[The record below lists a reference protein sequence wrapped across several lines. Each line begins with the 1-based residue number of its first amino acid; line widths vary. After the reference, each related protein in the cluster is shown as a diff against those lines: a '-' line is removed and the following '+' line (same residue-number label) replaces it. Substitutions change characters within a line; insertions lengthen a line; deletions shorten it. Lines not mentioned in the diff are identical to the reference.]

1 MLDMLR
7 LVYKIIFYINNK
19 TIRGNKKNLERKRD
33 MVLTLRILGVVL
45 IIVGLVFMKTDNEK
59 KVGYISFI
67 LSAVA
72 FIISLFPGK
81 HMQVTPDKP
90 EPTPYTTESTNIP
103 ENTSPP
109 EETSQSSDGDGA
121 PIFTGDEWTG
131 SLGEGDSES
140 IEYKAE
146 KSGNYR
152 FDFIIQD
159 VEREYV
165 FYINDVNGDR
175 VTSASSSDEG
185 VTQELEA
192 GHVYE
197 LEVEQVNGDG
207 EYRVRICSPNEK
219 MTVSDNIIDGQ
230 ISYTDQNNEYI
241 YVAPQSGTYRF
252 DFEINDVET
261 EYYFNIRDSKNEQIL
276 NSNSSDG
283 GAPVNLVQNE
293 TYTFNVGQETGMPH
307 YTIKIGIPE
316 AVKNIS
322 KNKFSGKIKFE
333 DQEDNYIYVAPRS
346 GIYRMD
352 FTINDVNKE
361 YTVYVKDNKNEQ
373 IKVASSGEEGCTVE
387 LKKGI
392 HYKIIVEQYSGICD
406 YKVKIN
412 IPNKIISTQKNL
424 ISGEIKYTDQKNVYY
439 YTVNKTGDYLFEF
452 ETSNAESEYNITLY
466 KWNNEKILERG
477 ASDKSAEVR
486 LEKNQKYKLHIDQE
500 RGFEHYIIKISPM

>member
-1 MLDMLR
+1 
-7 LVYKIIFYINNK
+7 
-19 TIRGNKKNLERKRD
+19 

-45 IIVGLVFMKTDNEK
+45 IIVGFVFMKTDNEK
-59 KVGYISFI
+59 IVGYISFA

-72 FIISLFPGK
+72 FIISLFPEK
-81 HMQVTPDKP
+81 PIQVTPDKP
-90 EPTPYTTESTNIP
+90 EPTPYTAESTNIP

-109 EETSQSSDGDGA
+109 EETSPNSDGESA

-131 SLGEGDSES
+131 SLGEGDSKT

-175 VTSASSSDEG
+175 LTSASSSDEG

-197 LEVEQVNGDG
+197 LEIEQVNGDG
-207 EYRVRICSPNEK
+207 EYRVRICSPGEK
-219 MTVSDNIIDGQ
+219 KTVSDNVIDGQ
-230 ISYTDQNNEYI
+230 ISYIDQSNEYV

-261 EYYFNIRDSKNEQIL
+261 EYYINILDSKNEQI
-276 NSNSSDG
+276 SNSDSSDE
-283 GAPVNLVQNE
+283 GATVNLIQNE
-293 TYTFNVGQETGMPH
+293 TYTIKVGQETGMPH

-316 AVKNIS
+316 GVKNIS

-333 DQEDNYIYVAPRS
+333 DQEDKYIYVAPRS

-352 FTINDVNKE
+352 FTINDVDKE
-361 YTVYVKDNKNEQ
+361 YTVYIKDNKNEQ
-373 IKVASSGEEGCTVE
+373 LEVASSEDDGCTVE

-392 HYKIIVEQYSGICD
+392 NYQIIVKQYSGICD

-412 IPNKIISTQKNL
+412 VPNKIVSTQKNL
-424 ISGEIKYTDQKNVYY
+424 ISGEIKYTDQKDVYY
-439 YTVNKTGDYLFEF
+439 YTANKTGDYLFRF
-452 ETSNAESEYNITLY
+452 ETSNAESEYKITLY
-466 KWNNEKILERG
+466 KWNNEKILEGG

-486 LEKNQKYKLHIDQE
+486 LERNQKYKLHIDQE
-500 RGFEHYIIKISPM
+500 RGFEHYIIRISPM